1 MPDFLSLANAVTLA
15 SVVVAFT
22 GIVYGAIQGIK
33 AIVELRRGRSTGWL
47 KIIFCIFDI
56 PESESER
63 SIFPYPSG
71 LVLIENHGPFEE
83 FVSALNYSVE
93 GKGFVGVQCYRQFFD
108 RAIDVLTRTS
118 YEQTRF
124 DEAIEASESH
134 SRTRINAVID
144 ISPTSLD
151 DWHHKNA
158 AIRKEVDDAYK
169 EVQKEREDSVVI
181 KYPLSIPAGSTK
193 RIDFDIPQQWESDLD
208 SIKCLTVQTTKE
220 VLHVK
225 RAYAKPSLPCK
236 KCKAKHR
243 ENGSVS
249 YR

>member
-1 MPDFLSLANAVTLA
+1 M
-15 SVVVAFT
+15 
-22 GIVYGAIQGIK
+22 
-33 AIVELRRGRSTGWL
+33 
-47 KIIFCIFDI
+47 
-56 PESESER
+56 
-63 SIFPYPSG
+63 
-71 LVLIENHGPFEE
+71 
-83 FVSALNYSVE
+83 
-93 GKGFVGVQCYRQFFD
+93 
-108 RAIDVLTRTS
+108 LTRTS
-118 YEQTRF
+118 YEQARF

-134 SRTRINAVID
+134 SRTRINAVLD

-151 DWHHKNA
+151 EWHHKNA